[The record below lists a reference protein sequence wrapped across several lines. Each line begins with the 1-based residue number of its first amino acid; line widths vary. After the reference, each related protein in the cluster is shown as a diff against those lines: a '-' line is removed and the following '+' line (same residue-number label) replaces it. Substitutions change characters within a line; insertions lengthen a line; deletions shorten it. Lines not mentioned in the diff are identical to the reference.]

1 MTRTVQFEIA
11 LSFAGEDREYVDRVA
26 NLLRDSGV
34 SVFYDIFEE
43 ASLWGK
49 NLYDHLSESYQNKA
63 LFTILFISGHYARK
77 MWTNH
82 ERQAMQARAFQEH
95 QEYILPARFD
105 ETPIPG
111 VLPTVG
117 YISLTAESPEVFVET
132 VKRKLVDTGRTIPS
146 ASLRRAFFTFE
157 TCPRVEPVYA
167 SVTVIDSEGKPV
179 NAADVVAIADN
190 NTTKRAQT
198 GQAGIAK
205 IEIPTRRKYQLLVA
219 HPKYPG
225 SIVPKWDPADDLK
238 LIIAVVE
245 STGSVICDST
255 GFIPGLEG
263 RLNPIFDTHFSKYL
277 YADNIAIDGG
287 RQQPAHF
294 EIDSPFEL
302 EDANGIVMQ
311 IRVLHIQGR
320 TSLIQYAYA
329 PKRDAVAMTTT

>member
-26 NLLRDSGV
+26 NLLRDSGIT
-34 SVFYDIFEE
+34 VFYDIFEE

-49 NLYDHLSESYQNKA
+49 NLYDYLSEIYQDKA
-63 LFTILFISGHYARK
+63 LFTIMFISEHYARK

-117 YISLTAESPEVFVET
+117 YISLKTKPPEAFVET
-132 VKRKLVDTGRTIPS
+132 IKRKLVATGRTVPS

-157 TCPRVEPVYA
+157 TVPRVEPVHA
-167 SVTVIDSEGKPV
+167 TVTVIDSEGRLV
-179 NAADVVAIADN
+179 NAASVVAIADN
-190 NTTKRAQT
+190 NTTKQSQT
-198 GQAGIAK
+198 DQSGIARL
-205 IEIPTRRKYQLLVA
+205 EIPTRRKYQLLIA

-225 SIVPKWDPADDLK
+225 SIVPTWDPGDDLR
-238 LIIAVVE
+238 LVVSVVE
-245 STGSVICDST
+245 NTGSVICHST
-255 GFIPGLEG
+255 GHIPGLEG
-263 RLNPIFDTHFSKYL
+263 RLNPILDTHFSKYL

-287 RQQPAHF
+287 KQQPARF
-294 EIDSPFEL
+294 EIDAPFEL
-302 EDANGIVMQ
+302 EDANGVVMQ
-311 IRVLHIQGR
+311 VRVLHIQGR
-320 TSLIQYAYA
+320 TSLIQYAHA
-329 PKRDAVAMTTT
+329 PNSDA